1 VRKCDEMLFTGAAV
15 TLSLT
20 RKGEIYNELGHCNN
34 CFVAIGLI
42 RAHPCIASEFRQ
54 KRFVLAWRKMILWRH
69 YPPASFLKWT
79 EADFKFTRC
88 ADYNANNGGCVGM
101 VVLADGT
108 LQR

>member
-1 VRKCDEMLFTGAAV
+1 
-15 TLSLT
+15 
-20 RKGEIYNELGHCNN
+20 
-34 CFVAIGLI
+34 
-42 RAHPCIASEFRQ
+42 
-54 KRFVLAWRKMILWRH
+54 MILWRH
-69 YPPASFLKWT
+69 YLPASFLKWT